1 VPRRWTASGRAQRG
15 SSLLAAAS
23 WTGCGAVE
31 TDRSASIRPH
41 PANPYHW
48 AYQDRPVLLLGG
60 SDQDNLFNHP
70 ELPPDGLAAHLDRL
84 VAAGGNSSS

>member
-1 VPRRWTASGRAQRG
+1 
-15 SSLLAAAS
+15 
-23 WTGCGAVE
+23 
-31 TDRSASIRPH
+31 
-41 PANPYHW
+41 
-48 AYQDRPVLLLGG
+48 VLLLGG